1 MIYRLVY
8 PIISTPETQGPG
20 QTMSNDDKASD
31 HIDDSNKQTLT
42 SQCGSDN
49 SDDKLKEKCA
59 VFGVYNAHSASREV
73 YFGLYSLQH
82 RGQESSGIA
91 SSDGSKIHVHK
102 SNGLVAQVYEE
113 KDFDHLKGEIA
124 IGHNRYSTSGGTLHQ
139 HNQPV
144 HRSGDPI
151 ALAHNGNLPSTKALE
166 VFLTKNSIDIEHLND
181 SEMMYE
187 AVKVEMAKGKSL
199 ADAVTE
205 TYHLFTG
212 AFALLIMSNDELVAI
227 QDPYGI
233 RPLSIGKL
241 NGGFAFS
248 SETCALDT
256 VNAQFIKDV
265 EPGEMIVASRKALP
279 NGEFKAEI
287 KTYNL
292 VKGER
297 KLDIFEFVYF
307 ARPDSKLLG
316 KRVYEVRQN
325 FGKTL
330 AIENPIKADVV
341 IPVPESAIPAAI
353 GYSIES
359 GIQYQQGLIKNRYI
373 GRTFI
378 MPDQRLRDKSV
389 QMKLIPVPEVLEGKR
404 VIVIDDSIVR
414 GTTTGKIVKMLR
426 QAGAK
431 EVHVMISSPPVKYP
445 DFYGINT
452 PYQKDLIAANK
463 TVEEICE
470 YIGADSLSY
479 LSYDGLVRSTG
490 LPESSFNTSMFNG
503 KYPLD
508 IQERAEDIKII
519 TL

>member
-1 MIYRLVY
+1 MICRKLY
-8 PIISTPETQGPG
+8 PIISTPETQARDYR
-20 QTMSNDDKASD
+20 MVNDDNSSD
-31 HIDDSNKQTLT
+31 HIDD
-42 SQCGSDN
+42 G
-49 SDDKLKEKCA
+49 DDKLTEKCA
-59 VFGVYNAHSASREV
+59 VFGVYNAHEASRET
-73 YFGLYSLQH
+73 YFGLYALQH

-91 SSDGSKIHVHK
+91 SSDGHKIHVHK

-113 KDFDHLKGEIA
+113 KDFEHLKGEIA

-144 HRSGDPI
+144 HKSGDPI

-166 VFLTKNSIDIEHLND
+166 EFLIKNGVSLDHLND

-187 AVKVEMAKGKSL
+187 AIKFEMGRGKSL
-199 ADAVTE
+199 ADAITD

-212 AFALLIMSNDELVAI
+212 AFALLVMTKDELVAL

-241 NGGFAFS
+241 NGGYAFS

-256 VNAQFIKDV
+256 VNAKFIRDV
-265 EPGEMIVASRKALP
+265 EPGEMVVANKDGL
-279 NGEFKAEI
+279 
-287 KTYNL
+287 KTFNL
-292 VKGER
+292 VKGKR
-297 KLDIFEFVYF
+297 KLDIFEFIYF

-316 KRVYEVRQN
+316 KRLYEVRQN

-330 AIENPIKADVV
+330 AREYPIKADVV

-353 GYSIES
+353 GYSMES

-389 QMKLIPVPEVLEGKR
+389 QMKLIPVPEVLDGKR
-404 VIVIDDSIVR
+404 VIVVDDSIVR

-426 QAGAK
+426 QSGAK
-431 EVHVMISSPPVKYP
+431 EVHVIISSPPVKYP

-452 PYQKDLIAANK
+452 PFQKDLIGANMS
-463 TVEEICE
+463 VEDISK
-470 YIGADSLSY
+470 YIGADSLNYISF
-479 LSYDGLVRSTG
+479 DGMIRATG
-490 LPESSFNTSMFNG
+490 LPEEMFNTSMFNG
-503 KYPLD
+503 KYPID
-508 IQERAEDIKII
+508 IKERAKDINFA
-519 TL
+519 LPF

>member
-1 MIYRLVY
+1 
-8 PIISTPETQGPG
+8 
-20 QTMSNDDKASD
+20 MSNDDNCD
-31 HIDDSNKQTLT
+31 HIDN
-42 SQCGSDN
+42 GG
-49 SDDKLKEKCA
+49 DKLKEKCA
-59 VFGVYNAHSASREV
+59 VFGVYNAHDASREV

-91 SSDGSKIHVHK
+91 SSDSNRIHVHK
-102 SNGLVAQVYEE
+102 SNGLVAQVYQEH
-113 KDFDHLKGEIA
+113 DFEHLKGEIA

-144 HRSGDPI
+144 HKSGDPI

-166 VFLTKNSIDIEHLND
+166 GFLVKNGVDIEHLND
-181 SEMMYE
+181 SEMIYE
-187 AVKVEMAKGKSL
+187 AIKIVMNQGKSL

-212 AFALLIMSNDELVAI
+212 AFALLVMSKDELVAL

-241 NGGFAFS
+241 NGGYAFS

-256 VNAQFIKDV
+256 VNAKFIRDV
-265 EPGEMIVASRKALP
+265 EPGEMVVASKDGL
-279 NGEFKAEI
+279 

-292 VKGER
+292 VKGQR
-297 KLDIFEFVYF
+297 KLDIFEFIYF

-316 KRVYEVRQN
+316 KRIYEVRQN
-325 FGKTL
+325 FGRTL
-330 AIENPIKADVV
+330 AKEYPVKADVV

-353 GYSIES
+353 GYSMES

-389 QMKLIPVPEVLEGKR
+389 QMKLIPVPEVIAGKR
-404 VIVIDDSIVR
+404 VVVIDDSIVR
-414 GTTTGKIVKMLR
+414 GTTTGKIIKMLR

-452 PYQKDLIAANK
+452 PLQKDLIAANK
-463 TVEEICE
+463 SVEEIRE
-470 YIGADSLSY
+470 FIGADSLNY
-479 LSYDGLVRSTG
+479 LSYEGLIRATG
-490 LPESSFNTSMFNG
+490 LPEVTFNTSMFTG
-503 KYPLD
+503 KYPID
-508 IQERAEDIKII
+508 IKERAQDINFN
-519 TL
+519 LAV

>member
-1 MIYRLVY
+1 
-8 PIISTPETQGPG
+8 
-20 QTMSNDDKASD
+20 MSNEDHCNDINDTSD
-31 HIDDSNKQTLT
+31 HLN
-42 SQCGSDN
+42 
-49 SDDKLKEKCA
+49 EKCA
-59 VFGVYNAHSASREV
+59 VFGVYNAHEASRET

-91 SSDGSKIHVHK
+91 SSDGTKIHVHK

-113 KDFDHLKGEIA
+113 KDFDHLKGSIA

-144 HRSGDPI
+144 HKPGDPI

-166 VFLTKNSIDIEHLND
+166 DYLTKNGVSLDHLND

-187 AVKVEMAKGKSL
+187 AVKCEMNKGKNL

-212 AFALLIMSNDELVAI
+212 AFALLIMSKDELVAL

-241 NGGFAFS
+241 NGGYAFS

-256 VNAQFIKDV
+256 VNAKFIRDV
-265 EPGEMIVASRKALP
+265 EPGEMVVANKDGL
-279 NGEFKAEI
+279 

-292 VKGER
+292 VKGSR

-316 KRVYEVRQN
+316 KRIYQVRQD
-325 FGKTL
+325 FGRTL
-330 AIENPIKADVV
+330 ARENPIKADVV

-353 GYSIES
+353 GYSMES

-389 QMKLIPVPEVLEGKR
+389 QMKLIPVPEILEGQR
-404 VIVIDDSIVR
+404 VVVIDDSIVR

-426 QAGAK
+426 NAGAK
-431 EVHVMISSPPVKYP
+431 EVHVLISSPPVKYP

-452 PYQKDLIAANK
+452 PLQKDLIAANK
-463 TVEEICE
+463 SIEEIRD
-470 YIGADSLSY
+470 YIGADSLNY
-479 LSYDGLVRSTG
+479 LSYDGMIRSTG
-490 LPESSFNTSMFNG
+490 LPEEMFNTSMFNG

-508 IQERAEDIKII
+508 IRERAEGIRII
-519 TL
+519 SL